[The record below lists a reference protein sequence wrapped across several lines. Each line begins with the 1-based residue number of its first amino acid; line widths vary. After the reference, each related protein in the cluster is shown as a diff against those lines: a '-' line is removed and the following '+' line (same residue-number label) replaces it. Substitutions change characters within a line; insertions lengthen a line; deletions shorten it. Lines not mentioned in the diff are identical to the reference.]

1 MEKLKLWGLRAREKE
16 RSGVEGAD
24 EGRRH
29 LCHVHDVNAL
39 AGHDGKFPE
48 GADRAAVTAV
58 LP

>member
-1 MEKLKLWGLRAREKE
+1 MEQLKLWGLRAGKEE

-29 LCHVHDVNAL
+29 LRHVDDVNAL
-39 AGHDGKFPE
+39 AGHHGKFPE
-48 GADRAAVTAV
+48 GADWAAVTAV